1 MERLLDINPFL
12 EVEIFPEGINKCMNA
27 REIIEGLD
35 VIIDASDNKSAHY
48 PLHRVAKELKVPVIS
63 REHRVPEFTF
73 GAKANLW
80 DYRVD
85 GISTRE
91 EDENSKTANM
101 ALEDISEDDL

>member
-12 EVEIFPEGINKCMNA
+12 EVEIFPEGINKENA

-63 REHRVPEFTF
+63 REHRVPEFTL
-73 GAKANLW
+73 GAKGQPMGPLK
-80 DYRVD
+80 VD
-85 GISTRE
+85 GTLTE
-91 EDENSKTANM
+91 KDG
-101 ALEDISEDDL
+101 